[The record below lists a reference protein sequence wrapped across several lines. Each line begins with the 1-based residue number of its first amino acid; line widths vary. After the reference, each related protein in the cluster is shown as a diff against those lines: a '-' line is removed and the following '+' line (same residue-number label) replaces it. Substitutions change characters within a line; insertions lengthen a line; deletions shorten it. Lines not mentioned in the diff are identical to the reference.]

1 MWLSEALEEQIRVL
15 EPSLGRKIKPISK
28 CNIFPQWRA
37 LGPLI
42 PSKPTK
48 LLHSPF
54 VPQPAAAWWEL
65 AAIPL
70 WCLPWHPWKTCTAP
84 EDPSREGSP
93 SCLAFAKREGS
104 KQDLAQGKSQVGS
117 QHSPCPGNT
126 LELGWAQQPGD
137 SEGKVVAQVEFLIL
151 N

>member
-28 CNIFPQWRA
+28 CKIFPQWRA

-84 EDPSREGSP
+84 EDPSREESP
-93 SCLAFAKREGS
+93 SLPGICQGGKAVSRILPRENHRWAPNILHALGTPWS
-104 KQDLAQGKSQVGS
+104 WDGHSSQV
-117 QHSPCPGNT
+117 
-126 LELGWAQQPGD
+126 
-137 SEGKVVAQVEFLIL
+137 IL
-151 N
+151 RGRWLLRLSS